1 MPDKRKHRGAHPED
15 EKLFAPEQIENIRQ
29 AVSEMS
35 WLLSRNYSIK
45 SSLKIVGDHHSLN
58 ERQRSALQ
66 KAACS
71 DEQRESRMKKC
82 KDISSNLSGTSLIID
97 GFNLIINIVCK

>member
-15 EKLFAPEQIENIRQ
+15 EKLFAPDQIENIRH

-45 SSLKIVGDHHSLN
+45 SSLKIVGDHHRLN

-66 KAACS
+66 KATCS
-71 DEQRESRMKKC
+71 DEQRKSRMQKC
-82 KDISSNLSGTSLIID
+82 KDISSNLSGTDLIID
-97 GFNLIINIVCK
+97 GFNLRGL